1 MTMAVTKG
9 VKMKIR
15 FRTMSQV
22 NVTTGWPRDIRCI
35 PIGTTNYKPSVWE
48 WNEGG
53 VWKRCGLCAVHMFV
67 NPSIHSSCIHP
78 YDYLSIHLSLHSS
91 IHLYRY
97 PESTRRHLEAAYLS
111 DVDSLGVTL
120 ATKRYNIDLKGEEM
134 EDESNSSSK
143 WKIRRVDP
151 DDTNY
156 NGNKW
161 MNDLLMDRWIAR

>member
-1 MTMAVTKG
+1 MKVEFGRG
-9 VKMKIR
+9 VVCVLFTCSLI
-15 FRTMSQV
+15 
-22 NVTTGWPRDIRCI
+22 
-35 PIGTTNYKPSVWE
+35 
-48 WNEGG
+48 
-53 VWKRCGLCAVHMFV
+53 H
-67 NPSIHSSCIHP
+67 PSIHHPFIIH
-78 YDYLSIHLSLHSS
+78 LSILLSLHSS

-151 DDTNY
+151 DDVNY

-161 MNDLLMDRWIAR
+161 MNDL